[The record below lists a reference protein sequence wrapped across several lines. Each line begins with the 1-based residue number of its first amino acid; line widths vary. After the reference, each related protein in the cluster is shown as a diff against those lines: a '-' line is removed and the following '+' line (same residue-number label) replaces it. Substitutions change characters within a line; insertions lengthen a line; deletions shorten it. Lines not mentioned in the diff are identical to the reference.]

1 MMRYAI
7 VINLDYDTNPP
18 SDCHVVLDT
27 LRERMIAKGFRLE
40 GRLFT
45 IELDEISA
53 CDLAREVV
61 DNMDDA
67 PAVNGK
73 GMYSFLKEFY
83 GYDHTGAVNLLLP
96 PANNILL
103 EEG

>member
-7 VINLDYDTNPP
+7 VINLDYDTNPATACQ
-18 SDCHVVLDT
+18 SVWDT
-27 LRERMIAKGFRLE
+27 LRERMSARGFRLE

-45 IELDEISA
+45 IELDELSA

-61 DNMDDA
+61 DNMDDT